1 MRLFL
6 TRLLRV
12 FSSNVRLRQEGG
24 RVHRSLRTGPG
35 CAGAASHQRSSRSA
49 GLLGSPSV
57 QELGAGKQSRVKPVW
72 SFCLLWCI
80 VVGSDLKEWK
90 IQKAEW
96 RPWGH
101 LSPVCWPGESVCL
114 GMHQTAVSFS
124 LSVPVRLC
132 CSEGDGLAVSV
143 SRTRNCQQ
151 EGGGVGWGSIFPLP
165 ASPGYQV
172 HPQRTAAPA
181 RRVPLQ
187 KGLHLGTPGAR
198 PSSLAS
204 ASSLLPSPFLASS
217 SLGIRVLLKPL
228 FYCFSGVLA
237 GIGRRCSC
245 SNHCLYSEVS
255 ITLIS

>member
-1 MRLFL
+1 MLGL
-6 TRLLRV
+6 PSTRDPAAVLA
-12 FSSNVRLRQEGG
+12 SS
-24 RVHRSLRTGPG
+24 GPP
-35 CAGAASHQRSSRSA
+35 QSRNS
-49 GLLGSPSV
+49 
-57 QELGAGKQSRVKPVW
+57 GAGKQSWVKTVR
-72 SFCLLWCI
+72 SFCLLCCI

-96 RPWGH
+96 RHWGH
-101 LSPVCWPGESVCL
+101 LSPVCWPGKSVCL
-114 GMHQTAVSFS
+114 GMYQTAGSFS
-124 LSVPVRLC
+124 LC
-132 CSEGDGLAVSV
+132 CSEGDGLTVSV
-143 SRTRNCQQ
+143 SRTGNCQR
-151 EGGGVGWGSIFPLP
+151 EGGGRGWGSIFPLP

-181 RRVPLQ
+181 GRVPLQ

-204 ASSLLPSPFLASS
+204 ASSLRPSPFLASS

-237 GIGRRCSC
+237 EIGRRCFC